1 MHEVQVFQ
9 RDEWDRRSVSDDKT
23 STCNKGDALRS
34 RPDENVVRKRKLFL
48 SNVFMLYLC
57 EAVIGSTCS
66 D

>member
-1 MHEVQVFQ
+1 MKCKSSKEMNETDV
-9 RDEWDRRSVSDDKT
+9 SVSDDKT